1 MKKLTTRQ
9 IALNGVVA
17 GLYAAITIL
26 TASFAYG
33 NIQFRIADSL
43 CVLVVLE
50 PSLTVGLTLGCLI
63 SNIFSTVSALD
74 IVIGTAGTLLGCL
87 LAARVKKDWLVPVPV
102 ILANAVLVGAMLAY
116 VLTPDALVQGFFIN
130 GGEVLLGEAVV
141 LYLLGVPAAAVF
153 PALGADGKA
162 PARRPSFP
170 ALKTSAASCHSM
182 TGGGGLHLQ
191 IFRVVIVEIPV
202 AAGLAL
208 DEDERDREQNG
219 HERGEQPAVVDGL
232 DRCDIVVAAVQER
245 RQKQGQHPA
254 ELGRAVLSLSVQAL
268 GKSVPHAHEHTEAGV
283 AGTAVTARTSA
294 VDSPYMST

>member
-50 PSLTVGLTLGCLI
+50 PSLTVGLTLGCL
-63 SNIFSTVSALD
+63 
-74 IVIGTAGTLLGCL
+74 
-87 LAARVKKDWLVPVPV
+87 LAARVKRDWLVPVPV

-141 LYLLGVPAAAVF
+141 LYLLGVPLLLF
-153 PALGADGKA
+153 FRRSGLMEKLLHGAH
-162 PARRPSFP
+162 PS
-170 ALKTSAASCHSM
+170 
-182 TGGGGLHLQ
+182 
-191 IFRVVIVEIPV
+191 
-202 AAGLAL
+202 
-208 DEDERDREQNG
+208 
-219 HERGEQPAVVDGL
+219 
-232 DRCDIVVAAVQER
+232 
-245 RQKQGQHPA
+245 
-254 ELGRAVLSLSVQAL
+254 
-268 GKSVPHAHEHTEAGV
+268 PH
-283 AGTAVTARTSA
+283 
-294 VDSPYMST
+294 

>member
-102 ILANAVLVGAMLAY
+102 ILGNTVGISGFWVLASITIAASLF
-116 VLTPDALVQGFFIN
+116 GFAGMI
-130 GGEVLLGEAVV
+130 
-141 LYLLGVPAAAVF
+141 LGVPVF
-153 PALGADGKA
+153 AIIYLLISDSVNNKLRKKNLTTDTTAYGPI
-162 PARRPSFP
+162 SE
-170 ALKTSAASCHSM
+170 
-182 TGGGGLHLQ
+182 
-191 IFRVVIVEIPV
+191 V
-202 AAGLAL
+202 
-208 DEDERDREQNG
+208 
-219 HERGEQPAVVDGL
+219 
-232 DRCDIVVAAVQER
+232 
-245 RQKQGQHPA
+245 A
-254 ELGRAVLSLSVQAL
+254 ELPEQDR
-268 GKSVPHAHEHTEAGV
+268 
-283 AGTAVTARTSA
+283 TAA
-294 VDSPYMST
+294 P

>member
-33 NIQFRIADSL
+33 NIQFRIADAL

-116 VLTPDALVQGFFIN
+116 VLTPDALIQGFFIN
-130 GGEVLLGEAVV
+130 GGEVLVGEAVV
-141 LYLLGVPAAAVF
+141 LYLLGVPLLLF
-153 PALGADGKA
+153 FRRSGLMEKLLRGTPH
-162 PARRPSFP
+162 ARS
-170 ALKTSAASCHSM
+170 
-182 TGGGGLHLQ
+182 
-191 IFRVVIVEIPV
+191 
-202 AAGLAL
+202 
-208 DEDERDREQNG
+208 N
-219 HERGEQPAVVDGL
+219 
-232 DRCDIVVAAVQER
+232 DIR
-245 RQKQGQHPA
+245 NRQGQTALP
-254 ELGRAVLSLSVQAL
+254 VLRVQP
-268 GKSVPHAHEHTEAGV
+268 S
-283 AGTAVTARTSA
+283 GTAISLIINSLPCISHVSSLPQRGQRLPCGT
-294 VDSPYMST
+294 VG